1 MTSPTE
7 QHPSDAS
14 ASGPPQDV
22 VEAELAALRAA
33 NRELVRIN
41 ERLAAAVEQRTSE
54 MLRARDAR
62 AQLVVDVNREV
73 RSPLDAIIGYGELL
87 GEDLEALELYDL
99 AHDVQNIRT
108 AGQALL
114 ALLDDLIDPRNLD
127 GA

>member
-1 MTSPTE
+1 MTSPSE
-7 QHPSDAS
+7 QTPSES
-14 ASGPPQDV
+14 TTSGQSPDV

-54 MLRARDAR
+54 MLRARDAS
-62 AQLVVDVNREV
+62 AQLVADVNREV